1 MPRLAI
7 VTTHP
12 IQYYAPIFQLLHQR
26 GYIDIKV
33 FYTWSQSAEQKH
45 DPGFGKDIEWDI
57 PLLDGY
63 LYEFVENTSS
73 APGSHHAKGII
84 NPQLIQKITD
94 WKPDAIL
101 VYGWLYNS
109 HLKVMRH
116 FKSKLPVLF
125 RGDSTLLDDKPGLKS
140 ILRLF
145 FLRWVYSYVDYAL
158 YPGINT
164 KAYFKRYGLTE
175 EQLIFAPHA
184 VDNNRF
190 TKDASPESITIRER
204 HNIAAGDIL
213 ILYAGKFEDKKD
225 PLLLLKAF
233 FKPKQPGVHLLMVG
247 NGVLEPAMKQLALGN
262 KNVHFMDFQN
272 QSYMPAIYQACD
284 LFCLPSK
291 GPHETWGLS
300 VNEAM
305 ASKKAILVSDK
316 VGCAA
321 DLVEN
326 GYNGVIFKNS
336 DEGGLLAALMQLT
349 ASKKVL
355 NTYGDNSGEKIK
367 GWTITKN
374 AEAIENLMRK
384 LNTAKRN
391 ERE

>member
-26 GYIDIKV
+26 GYIDVKV

-84 NPQLIQKITD
+84 NPQLIQKITN
-94 WKPDAIL
+94 WKPDAVL

-116 FKSKLPVLF
+116 FKNKLPVLF

-184 VDNNRF
+184 VDNNKF
-190 TKDASPESITIRER
+190 TKDAAPESITIRER
-204 HNIAAGDIL
+204 HNVATGDIL

-233 FKPKQPGVHLLMVG
+233 FKLKQPCVHLLMVG
-247 NGVLEPAMKQLALGN
+247 NGVLEPTLKQLALGN

-291 GPHETWGLS
+291 GPHETWGLA

-336 DEGGLLAALMQLT
+336 DEEGLLTALMQLT

-355 NTYGDNSGEKIK
+355 NTFGKNSDEKIK

-391 ERE
+391 ERK